1 MTTIN
6 LDFHPTEL
14 VKRITKRIPRSLPY
28 YKSDLEADSDDP
40 IVAELMKL
48 RPHSS
53 RFIISNVY
61 NEEIVQYSAKLQELL
76 YLLLEEKELD
86 DNIRINLEN
95 SLSELTCP
103 YLL

>member
-28 YKSDLEADSDDP
+28 YNNGDLEADSDDP

-53 RFIISNVY
+53 RFIISNVLY

-76 YLLLEEKELD
+76 YLLLEEKSWTIIFAL
-86 DNIRINLEN
+86 ILKIHC
-95 SLSELTCP
+95 LS
-103 YLL
+103 